1 MPTPLIQVR
10 NLNKVYIN
18 EEVKTH
24 VLKGVS
30 FDIGRGEFVAIM
42 GPSGSGKST
51 LMHILGMLDRLTSGE
66 YFFEEKNVSGLD
78 DNELAGLRN
87 KKIGFVFQAFNL
99 LPRTTVLENVKLP
112 LSYIEAKNPPTPLSK
127 GGNNLPPPLKGER
140 GGLFLWFKSLF
151 KGAGE
156 EWMDERAS
164 KVLEQVGLGHRLN
177 YFTNQLSGG
186 EKQRVAIARAL
197 INNPAIIFADE
208 PTGNLDSKSG
218 LAVMRILEELNEAG
232 NTIIL
237 VTHETY
243 TAEHAKRII
252 KIKDGEIEEDY
263 LVDKRRVARDGE
275 MLK

>member
-1 MPTPLIQVR
+1 MPEKLIQVR
-10 NLNKVYIN
+10 NLHKIYEN
-18 EEVKTH
+18 ESVKTH
-24 VLKGVS
+24 VLKDVS
-30 FDIGRGEFVAIM
+30 FDIDRGEFVAIM

-78 DNELAGLRN
+78 DNDLAGLRN

-112 LSYIEAKNPPTPLSK
+112 LSYAAVETSQ
-127 GGNNLPPPLKGER
+127 PPLAKLR
-140 GGLFLWFKSLF
+140 GWLWFKNLF
-151 KGAGE
+151 KSSSE

-177 YFTNQLSGG
+177 YYTNQLSGG

-218 LAVMRILEELNEAG
+218 LAVMKILEELNEAG

-263 LVDKRRVARDGE
+263 LVDKRRMAKDGE
-275 MLK
+275 RLK